1 MTNNGELWSDY
12 YRVNKVEQYQVPSVV
27 FSKSFIED
35 MKDFTDPALF
45 PFMEGRK
52 LMLGKDVRL
61 EPNYVAVKGEEAETV
76 LGRMIVP
83 VTVVSGDKVL
93 TYKNGEVVF
102 DVAEVIP
109 DELMV
114 QNAPNSDY
122 AITCVSSFI
131 RNIFLEVDGKEIGMN
146 SALLDFGVYTI
157 ANKKEAGYYFVVS
170 INQPLFN
177 KVVLPED
184 YKWVEDKE
192 LISSLNDLA
201 IIFDK

>member
-1 MTNNGELWSDY
+1 MTNNGELWSNY
-12 YRVNKVEQYQVPSVV
+12 YRVNNVEDYQVPSVV

-45 PFMEGRK
+45 PFTEGNK
-52 LMLGKDVRL
+52 LVKGNDVRL
-61 EPNYVAVKGEEAETV
+61 EPNYVEIKGEEVETI

-93 TYKNGEVVF
+93 TYKSGEVVF

-109 DELMV
+109 DTLMV

-122 AITCVSSFI
+122 AITCISSFI
-131 RNIFLEVDGKEIGMN
+131 KNIFLEVGDKVIGMN
-146 SALLDFGVYTI
+146 SALIYFGVYTV
-157 ANKKEAGYYFVVS
+157 ANKKEAGYYFIIS
-170 INQPLFN
+170 IGQSLLD
-177 KVVLPED
+177 VVLPED
-184 YKWVEDKE
+184 YKWVEDKD
-192 LISSLNDLA
+192 LIGSLNDLA

>member
-12 YRVNKVEQYQVPSVV
+12 HRVNNVEDYQVPSVV

-45 PFMEGRK
+45 PFIEGNK
-52 LMLGKDVRL
+52 LMLGNDVRL
-61 EPNYVAVKGEEAETV
+61 EPNYVEVKGEETV

-109 DELMV
+109 DKLIA

-122 AITCVSSFI
+122 AITCISSFI
-131 RNIFLEVDGKEIGMN
+131 KNIFLEAEDKVIGMN
-146 SALLDFGVYTI
+146 SALFHFGVYTV
-157 ANKKEAGYYFVVS
+157 ANKKEAGYYCIVS
-170 INQPLFN
+170 IGQALLD
-177 KVVLPED
+177 VVLPED

-192 LISSLNDLA
+192 LIGSLNDLA

>member
-12 YRVNKVEQYQVPSVV
+12 HRVNNVEQYQVPSVV
-27 FSKSFIED
+27 FSKLFIED

-45 PFMEGRK
+45 PFMEGNK
-52 LMLGKDVRL
+52 LILGKDVRL

-122 AITCVSSFI
+122 AITCICSFI
-131 RNIFLEVDGKEIGMN
+131 KNIFLEVEDKVIGMN
-146 SALLDFGVYTI
+146 SALINFGVYTV
-157 ANKKEAGYYFVVS
+157 ANRKEAGYYFIVA

-184 YKWVEDKE
+184 CEWVEDKE
-192 LISSLNDLA
+192 LIGSLNDLA

>member
-1 MTNNGELWSDY
+1 MTNNGELWSNY
-12 YRVNKVEQYQVPSVV
+12 YRVNNVEDYQVPSVV

-45 PFMEGRK
+45 PFIEGNK
-52 LMLGKDVRL
+52 LIKGNDVRL
-61 EPNYVAVKGEEAETV
+61 EPNYVEIKGEETV

-93 TYKNGEVVF
+93 TYKSGEVVF

-109 DELMV
+109 DTLMV

-122 AITCVSSFI
+122 AITCISSFI
-131 RNIFLEVDGKEIGMN
+131 KNIFLEVEDKVIGMN
-146 SALLDFGVYTI
+146 SALIHFGVYTVV
-157 ANKKEAGYYFVVS
+157 NKKEAGYYFIVS
-170 INQPLFN
+170 IGQTLLD
-177 KVVLPED
+177 VVLPED

-192 LISSLNDLA
+192 LIGSLNDLA

>member
-12 YRVNKVEQYQVPSVV
+12 HRVNQVEQYQVPSVV

-45 PFMEGRK
+45 PFIEGNK
-52 LMLGKDVRL
+52 LLLGGDVKL
-61 EPNYVAVKGEEAETV
+61 EPNYAEVKGEEKV

-122 AITCVSSFI
+122 AVTCICSFI
-131 RNIFLEVDGKEIGMN
+131 KNIFLEVDDKTIGMN
-146 SALLDFGVYTI
+146 SALINFGLYTV
-157 ANKKEAGYYFVVS
+157 ANKKEAGYYFIVS
-170 INQPLFN
+170 INQTLLDS
-177 KVVLPED
+177 VVLPED
-184 YKWVEDKE
+184 YEWVEDKE
-192 LISSLNDLA
+192 FIGGLNDLA

>member
-1 MTNNGELWSDY
+1 MTNNGELWSNY
-12 YRVNKVEQYQVPSVV
+12 YRVNTVEDYQVPSVV
-27 FSKSFIED
+27 FSNSFIED

-45 PFMEGRK
+45 PFTEGNK
-52 LMLGKDVRL
+52 LIQGNDVKL
-61 EPNYVAVKGEEAETV
+61 EPNYVEVKGEETV

-109 DELMV
+109 DSLIA
-114 QNAPNSDY
+114 QNAPNTDY
-122 AITCVSSFI
+122 AITCISSFI
-131 RNIFLEVDGKEIGMN
+131 KNIFLEVEDKVIGMN
-146 SALLDFGVYTI
+146 SALFHFGVYTI
-157 ANKKEAGYYFVVS
+157 ANKKEAGYYFIVS
-170 INQPLFN
+170 IGQALLD
-177 KVVLPED
+177 VVLPEE

-192 LISSLNDLA
+192 LIGRLNDLA